1 MVAGGLTVSHLRF
14 GPSKFES
21 PYLVTDSDYIACHKT
36 NYIHRFNLLKTL
48 KPGGTFVL
56 NCPWRTVEECN
67 ANIPVTLRKSIAQK
81 RAKFYVVDATRI
93 AKEAD
98 IGPFVNNVL
107 QAVFFFLS
115 GTTM

>member
-1 MVAGGLTVSHLRF
+1 M
-14 GPSKFES
+14 
-21 PYLVTDSDYIACHKT
+21 
-36 NYIHRFNLLKTL
+36 
-48 KPGGTFVL
+48 
-56 NCPWRTVEECN
+56 EECN

-115 GTTM
+115 GTTI